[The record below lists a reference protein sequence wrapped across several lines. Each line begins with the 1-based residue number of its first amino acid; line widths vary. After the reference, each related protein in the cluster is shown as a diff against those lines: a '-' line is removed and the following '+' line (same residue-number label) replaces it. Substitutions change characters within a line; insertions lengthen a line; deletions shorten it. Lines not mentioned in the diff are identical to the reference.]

1 MTERGAMSDSGTETD
16 TSGEIAGAG
25 AGAGGNARS
34 NGRPNVAPRRAGEA
48 LLRWARRQARN
59 LAPFATLVLM
69 VLFFSATTDSFLNLV
84 NLRNILAQVATL
96 AVVSTGVTFVLLCGE
111 IDLSIAAVA
120 MLTGVTS
127 SVLFGVAGLSQV
139 VAIGGGLAAA
149 AILGLIN
156 GFTTT
161 RVGLPSFVATLAS
174 MQIASGLA
182 QYVTRGNI
190 LYTIPPALKAAG
202 GAYLGRR
209 EPWRLPVV
217 VLAGTAALALGHV
230 VLRYTRFGRLVYMT
244 GSNREAARLSGIDTR
259 RIVGACLTICAVSA
273 GAAGMLNTGRLGSAQ
288 SYGLDDMLLDGV
300 AAVVLGG
307 TSLFGGEG
315 GIKNTVVGLLIFGVL
330 NNGLNQ
336 LQLDIFVRLWLRGVI
351 LLLALIVNV
360 YALRL
365 RKLATAASP

>member
-1 MTERGAMSDSGTETD
+1 MTEVKTA
-16 TSGEIAGAG
+16 
-25 AGAGGNARS
+25 AR
-34 NGRPNVAPRRAGEA
+34 A
-48 LLRWARRQARN
+48 LSVWARRQARN
-59 LAPFATLVLM
+59 LAPFITLVLM
-69 VLFFSATTDSFLNLV
+69 VVFFTATTDSFLNPV

-120 MLTGVTS
+120 MMTGVLS
-127 SVLFGVAGLSQV
+127 SVLFGVAGLPQV
-139 VAIGGGLAAA
+139 IAVSGGVAAA
-149 AILGLIN
+149 AIVGLLN
-156 GFTTT
+156 AFTTT
-161 RVGLPSFVATLAS
+161 RIGLPSFVATLAS

-190 LYTIPPALKAAG
+190 VYSIPPSLKYLG
-202 GAYLGRR
+202 GAYIGKRD
-209 EPWRLPVV
+209 PWRMPVV
-217 VLAGTAALALGHV
+217 VLAGAVALALGHV

-244 GSNREAARLSGIDTR
+244 GSNREAARLSGVNTR
-259 RIVGACLTICAVSA
+259 RVVGACLTICAASA
-273 GAAGMLNTGRLGSAQ
+273 GVAGMLNTGRLGSAQ

-315 GIKNTVVGLLIFGVL
+315 GIKNTVIGLLIFGVL

-360 YALRL
+360 YALNL
-365 RKLATAASP
+365 RKRGMSRTAS